1 MAESEKKLTNEQ
13 IANLTKLINELPA
26 GVSLNDIAEVPQT
39 VWDILDA
46 YGKVLVETEEEY
58 PLLKPMSK
66 LPYSKEVIN
75 ESLNLVMQ
83 NTNNEDMK
91 NNIKNVLPLLE
102 SFVPDDKIPN
112 DKKQQQK
119 ILDDILNTN

>member
-91 NNIKNVLPLLE
+91 NNIKNVLPYWSRLCRTTK
-102 SFVPDDKIPN
+102 FQTTRNNNKRY
-112 DKKQQQK
+112 
-119 ILDDILNTN
+119 

>member
-1 MAESEKKLTNEQ
+1 MAESEKKLTGEQ
-13 IANLTKLINELPA
+13 IANLTKLINGLPA
-26 GVSLNDIAEVPQT
+26 GVSLNDIAQVPHT

-58 PLLKPMSK
+58 PLLKPISK
-66 LPYSKEVIN
+66 LPYSKEIIR

-91 NNIKNVLPLLE
+91 NNIKDVLPLLE
-102 SFVPDDKIPN
+102 SFVPDNKIPN
-112 DKKQQQK
+112 GKKEQQK
-119 ILDDILNTN
+119 MLDDMLNIN